1 MEKRRK
7 KWTVGYPAGD
17 AEAERGTAALAAA
30 LGCTAVSAKLLW
42 NRGLR
47 TAEEANR
54 FLRLEE
60 TRFHDAFAMR
70 DMDKAVARS
79 EAALAAGEK
88 RDFSVE

>member
-1 MEKRRK
+1 M
-7 KWTVGYPAGD
+7 
-17 AEAERGTAALAAA
+17 LAAA

-60 TRFHDAFAMR
+60 TRFHDAFAIR
-70 DMDKAVARS
+70 DMDKAVARI
-79 EAALAAGEK
+79 EAALEAGEK
-88 RDFSVE
+88 IAIYGDYDVDGVTSTSLLYLICGSAAGT